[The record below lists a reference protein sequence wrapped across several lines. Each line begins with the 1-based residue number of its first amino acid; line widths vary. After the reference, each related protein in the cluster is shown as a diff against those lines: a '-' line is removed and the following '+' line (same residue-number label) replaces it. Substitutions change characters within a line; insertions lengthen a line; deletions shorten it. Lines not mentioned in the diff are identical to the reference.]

1 MSAPPE
7 LLHRLQ
13 LTFDAL
19 NARWNEWI
27 LGYGPDNQNR
37 FMEWLGMDDPDW
49 QKMLLSLIGIGAGL
63 IALVSMLLM
72 LRYRPPPRDRAAVL
86 YQRFVR
92 KLGVAPEVGETPSRF
107 ASRAASGSTIA
118 AETIREITSLYVE
131 ARYGPDGPDALR
143 SLEESIAALP

>member
-107 ASRAASGSTIA
+107 ATLPRRTQ
-118 AETIREITSLYVE
+118 ESLDATFR